1 MGALANDKSKIPV
14 GARLFRFRA
23 AWRGAHHET
32 VVKNGLS
39 WTWIK
44 TLPPHKI
51 LDQKST
57 PKIDRLLVKLRR
69 KRVIE
74 KAKIVHFQSRIFTVP
89 KKDSPDGR
97 LILDLSILNSYINCP
112 HFKMLTIREV
122 KLLLPKDFWTTSIDF
137 KDGFW
142 HVPVSRT
149 KRSFLGFRWKNQN
162 WQFRAMPFGLN
173 IAPRIFTKVVSHVV
187 KLMSEAGIWCLPYLD
202 DLLIVAATQE
212 ECLLKTKQAV
222 EILKSLGWI
231 LNTEKSRLLPA
242 QVFEWLGVHFDLTTH
257 TAMVPLEKMYT
268 FQESLRQLI
277 NAQSSSV
284 REIMQLQGVA
294 NWLSQH
300 DPIVKL
306 IMPKTRKIIR
316 SLKRLGLDTPVILG
330 KNMKLSIC
338 KWIQGTPI
346 PQSLGTPPPN
356 IIIQTDASLKG

>member
-14 GARLFRFRA
+14 GARLFRFRT
-23 AWRGAHHET
+23 AWKGAHHET

-44 TLPPHKI
+44 TPPPHKI

-57 PKIDRLLVKLRR
+57 PKTDRLLVKLRR

-97 LILDLSILNSYINCP
+97 LILDLSILNSSINCP

-173 IAPRIFTKVVSHVV
+173 IAPRIFTKVVSHVI

-242 QVFEWLGVHFDLTTH
+242 QVFE
-257 TAMVPLEKMYT
+257 
-268 FQESLRQLI
+268 
-277 NAQSSSV
+277 
-284 REIMQLQGVA
+284 
-294 NWLSQH
+294 
-300 DPIVKL
+300 
-306 IMPKTRKIIR
+306 
-316 SLKRLGLDTPVILG
+316 
-330 KNMKLSIC
+330 
-338 KWIQGTPI
+338 
-346 PQSLGTPPPN
+346 
-356 IIIQTDASLKG
+356 